1 MITTLQHG
9 VRKHERPVA
18 ESGFSLI
25 ELLIVVAIILIIAA
39 IAIPNF
45 LKSRIAANE
54 ASAAENLRAI
64 STASVVYNS
73 TWGNG
78 YPPTM
83 DAMAGTG
90 ATTATCD
97 AANLLDPVISNPPY
111 MKTGYVFSYTG
122 EEGTVAKAGGCGAPG
137 YWGYLTTATPESA
150 LTGTRAFC
158 SDEPGEIHYS
168 ITGTA
173 PADQA
178 SCDALPPLQ

>member
-1 MITTLQHG
+1 MITTLQH
-9 VRKHERPVA
+9 RAPKHRAVG

-25 ELLIVVAIILIIAA
+25 ELLIVVAVILIIAA

-78 YPPTM
+78 YPPSM
-83 DAMAGTG
+83 DAMGG
-90 ATTATCD
+90 SGSTATCD
-97 AANLLDPVISNPPY
+97 AANLLDPVIATAPY
-111 MKTGYVFSYTG
+111 IKTGYAFAYTG
-122 EEGTVAKAGGCGAPG
+122 EEGTVTGAAGCGAPG
-137 YWGYLTTATPESA
+137 YWGYLITATPESA

-158 SDEPGEIHYS
+158 SDEPGEIHYNL
-168 ITGTA
+168 TGTA